1 VQAVTF
7 QAPGQVRVEE
17 CPDPTLGAADDA
29 IVRVEASGICGSDL
43 HLYHGRIP
51 LEAGFI
57 LGHEFVGTITAA
69 GPDVTDVAVGD
80 RVLGCFVTA
89 CGRCFF
95 CRRRDFHKC
104 VEGRVFG
111 HGKTLGGLPGAQA
124 EQVLVPHADLT
135 LRRVPPELSSDAAL
149 FAGDVMGTGFHA
161 IRSAEVAPG
170 DVVVVLGL
178 GPVGLCAV
186 QAARALGAGHVIA
199 VDDVPER
206 LAMAE
211 RFGAEA
217 VHRGEQDPKAAV
229 RKATSGRGA
238 DACIDAVGH
247 PDALDLAC
255 RLARSGGTV
264 SVTGVYS
271 ERCQVH
277 MGIVWIK
284 ALTLKTGQANV
295 IAHVDPVLAMMSAGL
310 LDPTP
315 LVSRH
320 APLADAPG
328 AYAAYARREA
338 LKIVLTP

>member
-1 VQAVTF
+1 MRAVTF
-7 QAPGQVRVEE
+7 QKPGEVRVEDRPE
-17 CPDPTLGAADDA
+17 PTLTAPDDA
-29 IVRVEASGICGSDL
+29 IVRIEASGICGSDL
-43 HLYHGRIP
+43 HLYSGRIA

-57 LGHEFVGTITAA
+57 LGHEFVGTVIAA
-69 GPDVTDVAVGD
+69 GPDVTSVAVGD

-104 VEGRVFG
+104 TEARVFG
-111 HGKTLGGLPGAQA
+111 HGKALGALPGAQA

-135 LRRVPPELSSDAAL
+135 LRRVPAGLSTDAAL

-161 IRSAEVAPG
+161 VRSADVAPG
-170 DVVVVLGL
+170 DTVVVLGL

-186 QAARALGAGHVIA
+186 QVARALGAGRILA
-199 VDDVPER
+199 VDSVAER
-206 LAMAE
+206 LTMAE
-211 RFGAEA
+211 RFGATP
-217 VHRGEQDPKAAV
+217 VHLTDGDPRSAV
-229 RKATSGRGA
+229 RQATAGRGA

-255 RLARSGGTV
+255 RLARNGGTIA
-264 SVTGVYS
+264 VTGVYS
-271 ERCQVH
+271 ERCSVH
-277 MGIVWIK
+277 MGVVWIK
-284 ALTLKTGQANV
+284 ALTLRTGQANV
-295 IAHVDPVLAMMSAGL
+295 VGHVDAVLAMMTAGV

-320 APLADAPG
+320 ARLDEAPE

>member
-1 VQAVTF
+1 MQAVTF
-7 QAPGQVRVEE
+7 QAPGEVRVEE
-17 CPDPTLGAADDA
+17 CPDPVLVAADDA

-57 LGHEFVGTITAA
+57 LGHEFVGTVTSA
-69 GPDVTDVAVGD
+69 GPEVTDVAVGD

-89 CGRCFF
+89 CGRCFS
-95 CRRRDFHKC
+95 CRRRNFHKC
-104 VEGRVFG
+104 VEARVFG
-111 HGKTLGGLPGAQA
+111 HGKTLGALPGAQA
-124 EQVLVPHADLT
+124 EQVLVPHANLT
-135 LRRVPPELSSDAAL
+135 LRRVPPGMSSDAAL
-149 FAGDVMGTGFHA
+149 FAGDGMGTGFHA
-161 IRSAEVAPG
+161 VRSADVAPG

-186 QAARALGAGHVIA
+186 QAARALGAGEVIA
-199 VDDVPER
+199 VDTVAER

-211 RFGAEA
+211 RFGATP
-217 VHRGEQDPKAAV
+217 VHLSEQDPKAAV

-238 DACIDAVGH
+238 DACIEAVGH

-255 RLARSGGTV
+255 RLARNNGTI

-284 ALTLKTGQANV
+284 ALTLRTGQANV
-295 IAHVDPVLAMMSAGL
+295 IGHVDAVLAMMTAGL

-320 APLADAPG
+320 ASLAEAPE

>member
-1 VQAVTF
+1 MRAVTF
-7 QAPGQVRVEE
+7 QAPGEVRVEE
-17 CPDPTLGAADDA
+17 RPDPTLAAADDA

-57 LGHEFVGTITAA
+57 LGHEFVGTVTAA

-104 VEGRVFG
+104 TEARVFG
-111 HGKTLGGLPGAQA
+111 HGKTLGGLQGAQA
-124 EQVLVPHADLT
+124 EQVLVPHANLT
-135 LRRVPPELSSDAAL
+135 LRRVPAGLSTDAAL

-161 IRSAEVAPG
+161 VRGADVSPG

-206 LAMAE
+206 LAMAA

-217 VHRGEQDPKAAV
+217 VHLREQDPKAAV
-229 RKATSGRGA
+229 RKATNGRGA
-238 DACIDAVGH
+238 DGCIDAVGH
-247 PDALDLAC
+247 PDALDLAL
-255 RLARSGGTV
+255 RLARNGGSV

-277 MGIVWIK
+277 MGLVWIK
-284 ALTLKTGQANV
+284 ALTLRTGQANV
-295 IAHVDPVLAMMSAGL
+295 IGHVDAVLAMMTAGI

-320 APLADAPG
+320 ASLADAPE